1 MAEPVQHG
9 HDAPEPGSRDTTSQ
23 HAPGALGAP
32 GWDPAVARAVH
43 TARVFGPAEAEGLP
57 AAEVGLCGVPTARWE
72 LAVGAQGA
80 ARLLSALWVEA
91 TARGLPV
98 PAEVAAAIRA
108 LSVWS
113 KELI

>member
-1 MAEPVQHG
+1 MTEPAARGHHTPTPARRDATGQHG
-9 HDAPEPGSRDTTSQ
+9 P
-23 HAPGALGAP
+23 GAP
-32 GWDPAVARAVH
+32 GWDPVVARAVH
-43 TARVFGPAEAEGLP
+43 TARVFGPTKAEGVP
-57 AAEVGLCGVPTARWE
+57 TAGVGPPGIPTARWE

-98 PAEVAAAIRA
+98 PAEVTAAIRS